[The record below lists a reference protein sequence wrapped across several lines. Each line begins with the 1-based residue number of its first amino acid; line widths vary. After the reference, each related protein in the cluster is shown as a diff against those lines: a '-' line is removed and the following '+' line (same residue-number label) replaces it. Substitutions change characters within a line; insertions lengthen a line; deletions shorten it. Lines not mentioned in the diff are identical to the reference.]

1 MLNRRFLPSTHLLM
15 AFDAVART
23 ESVTQAAAELALT
36 QGAVSRQIAALEAQ
50 IGIKLFDREKKR
62 LRLTWAGASYAKVV
76 GAALNEIAQTTLQLK
91 ANPLGGTINLA
102 ILPTFGTRWLAP
114 RLSLFLSANPNI
126 SINLS
131 TRLSQFDFAK
141 DGFDAAIH
149 FGRANWVGAGHLKL
163 MTEMVVPACSPNLL
177 TERKP
182 KTAQDILTFPLLHLE
197 SRPSAWENWAQHYGI
212 APPSGGGM
220 LFDQFSTMIQ
230 AVVHGLGVALL
241 PSFLIQQ
248 ELASGQLASAF
259 GAPTRSV
266 GDYYLVWPKKNADYP
281 PLVRFRAWLETNSGD
296 GGTIDPAQVATPN
309 NLRLYPR

>member
-1 MLNRRFLPSTHLLM
+1 MTLNRRFLPATHLLM
-15 AFDAVART
+15 AFDAVARA
-23 ESVTQAAAELALT
+23 ESVTQAAAELSLT

-76 GAALNEIAQTTLQLK
+76 GAALREIAQTTLQLK

-114 RLSLFLSANPNI
+114 RLSLFLSDNPNI
-126 SINLS
+126 TINLS

-141 DGFDAAIH
+141 EGFDAAIH
-149 FGRANWVGAGHLKL
+149 FGSATWAGAEHLKL
-163 MTEMVVPACSPNLL
+163 MTEMVIPACSPSLL
-177 TERKP
+177 KGRKL
-182 KTAQDILTFPLLHLE
+182 KAARDILDFPLLHLE
-197 SRPSAWENWAQHYGI
+197 SRPNAWEHWAQHYGLTL
-212 APPSGGGM
+212 PPVTGM
-220 LFDQFSTMIQ
+220 LFDQFSTMSQ
-230 AVVHGLGVALL
+230 AAAHGLGIALL

-248 ELASGQLASAF
+248 ELTSGQLISAF

-281 PLVRFRAWLETNSGD
+281 PLVKFRTWLEKNSGD
-296 GGTIDPAQVATPN
+296 SAPILPAKK
-309 NLRLYPR
+309 